1 MTFASIC
8 QLANLSGI
16 MLHEAVLISDM
27 AENGTDPDDTRHQLS
42 SYLSVIL
49 EEAELQY
56 GKPHQT
62 LTGLTGDNARS
73 LSEAQPRYLSEFTY
87 IAMVTALS
95 IAESNASMGRVVA
108 CPTAGA
114 SGVIPG
120 IFHALRTLHSIPF
133 NRLLEGYIV
142 CSGIGNVIASHAT
155 LSGAV
160 GGCQAEIG
168 SAAAMGSGGLV
179 YLSGGTAEQVGH
191 AAALTIKSLMGLVC
205 DPIGGYVEI
214 PCVKRNAVGVSIA
227 ISCAEMAL
235 GGVESFVPFDEA
247 VWAMQ
252 KVGASLSETLRETGQ
267 GGIAITRTAKSWLKE
282 GRHENE

>member
-1 MTFASIC
+1 MTFTSIC

-16 MLHEAVLISDM
+16 LLHDAVLISDM

-56 GKPHQT
+56 GKSHRT
-62 LTGLTGDNARS
+62 LTGLTGENARS
-73 LSEAQPRYLSEFTY
+73 LSESHPRYVSEFTY
-87 IAMVTALS
+87 MAMVTALS
-95 IAESNASMGRVVA
+95 ISESNASMGRVVA

-120 IFHALRTLHSIPF
+120 IFYALQKRHSIPF
-133 NRLLEGYIV
+133 DRLLEGYII
-142 CSGIGNVIASHAT
+142 CSGIGNVIATHAT

-179 YLSGGTAEQVGH
+179 YISGGNSEQVGH
-191 AAALTIKSLMGLVC
+191 AAALTLKSLMGLVC

-214 PCVKRNAVGVSIA
+214 PCVKRNAVGASIA

-235 GGVESFVPFDEA
+235 GGVESFVPFDET

-267 GGIAITRTAKSWLKE
+267 GGIAITRTAKTWLTE
-282 GRHENE
+282 GRHDNE